1 MTEIAT
7 TVIGIDVV
15 MERLSTCLDRLSVTR
30 LRLPSVAWCTAS
42 RCARISVV
50 VMPGKT
56 FYRPR
61 EDNEVQL
68 ATLKRCIV
76 PHFTVST
83 LYIDGGFADHFYIE
97 AIAAI
102 SNARVAADLSAL
114 TVPLLKEQLRA
125 NGLLVSGRRQEL
137 IDRLLAAAD
146 GGAAGSAPAAPTRSS
161 EAAVKHLVIFNL
173 PFMGSDPD
181 CDTLIRAIAPLR
193 GSLRSLHI
201 VAKAT
206 RDDWSRADWAASSP
220 NHTLEPLLGVNERRH
235 IELSICHPA
244 SLRAVAGF
252 ESLVALT
259 LDRCDALSDI
269 APLAR

>member
-50 VMPGKT
+50 VSPGKT

-102 SNARVAADLSAL
+102 SNARAAADLSAL

-146 GGAAGSAPAAPTRSS
+146 GGAAGSAPV
-161 EAAVKHLVIFNL
+161 EHLVIFEL
-173 PFMGSDPD
+173 PFMCSAPD